1 MKFKLA
7 NYMIPSVISMV
18 VVGSNA
24 NIDGLFIGNIM
35 GDDGLAA
42 INIVWPIVAFAAA
55 AGTGIGTG
63 GAVILNRLRGMGEKM
78 RAETVKNTALFFL
91 IFFGIAVSFLLCI
104 LREPL
109 LLMMGAEGKVLKLAS
124 EYALVIGGG
133 AIAQICGAGIV
144 SLLRNDG
151 KTYEGMMLSVTGLAL
166 HIVLDALFAKGM
178 GMKGVAAATVIS
190 QAVISIAGYVI
201 IKKHRCVSARPAVVE
216 DILKSAA
223 APFGLNFVP
232 SLVLMFT
239 NFFALRSGGT
249 AAVSAYAVMSYAVYT
264 FDYIF
269 QGVCDGVQPAISYSC
284 GSGDELVR
292 KDAVKRGGMILGI
305 ISVLFSILTPLL
317 IEFMPKFFSVSETAE
332 KMMDTGFIIYAFA
345 YPFKAAAKFICAYYY
360 ACGEKKIS
368 NILVYLDPLILTPS
382 FLTLGSAMFGT
393 NGVWAAMTSAQIVLC
408 AVGIICIFI
417 SNGKR
422 LRRNKK

>member
-1 MKFKLA
+1 MRFKFAK
-7 NYMIPSVISMV
+7 YMIPSVVSMV

-63 GAVILNRLRGMGEKM
+63 GAVMLNRLRGMGEKL
-78 RAETVKNTALFFL
+78 RAETVKNTALIFL
-91 IFFGIAVSFLLCI
+91 VIFGIAASVLLC
-104 LREPL
+104 LFRSSL
-109 LLMMGAEGKVLKLAS
+109 LSLMGAEGRVFELAS
-124 EYALVIGGG
+124 DYALVIGGG
-133 AIAQICGAGIV
+133 AAAQICGAGIV
-144 SLLRNDG
+144 ALLRNDG
-151 KTYEGMMLSVTGLAL
+151 KTYEGMVLSVTGLVM
-166 HIVLDALFAKGM
+166 HIVLDALLAKDM

-190 QAVISIAGYVI
+190 QAVISVAGYVI
-201 IKKHRCVSARPAVVE
+201 IKKNRGAGVRALVAGE
-216 DILKSAA
+216 ILKSAA

-239 NFFALRSGGT
+239 NYFALRSGGT

-284 GSGDELVR
+284 GSGDVAVR
-292 KDAVKRGGMILGI
+292 KEAVKRGALILGI
-305 ISVLFSILTPLL
+305 MSVLFSFSTPLL
-317 IEFMPKFFSVSETAE
+317 IGFMPKLFAVSETAE

-360 ACGEKKIS
+360 ACGEKKKS

-382 FLTLGSAMFGT
+382 FLVLGSAAIGT
-393 NGVWAAMTSAQIVLC
+393 NGVWAAMTAAQTVLC
-408 AVGIICIFI
+408 AAGIICILI
-417 SNGKR
+417 SNR
-422 LRRNKK
+422 KKTAEE

>member
-1 MKFKLA
+1 MKFKFA
-7 NYMIPSVISMV
+7 KYIIPSVVSMV

-55 AGTGIGTG
+55 AGTGVGTG
-63 GAVILNRLRGMGEKM
+63 GAVMLNRLRGMGEKM
-78 RAETVKNTALFFL
+78 YAETVKNTALIFL
-91 IFFGIAVSFLLCI
+91 VVFGVFASFLLCI
-104 LREPL
+104 FRGPL
-109 LLMMGAEGKVLKLAS
+109 LSAMGAEGEVFRLAS
-124 EYALVIGGG
+124 DYALVIGGG
-133 AIAQICGAGIV
+133 AVAQICGAGIV

-151 KTYEGMMLSVTGLAL
+151 KTYEGMILSIIGLVI
-166 HIVLDALFAKGM
+166 HILLDALLAKDW

-190 QAVISIAGYVI
+190 QAIISIAGYVL
-201 IKKHRCVSARPAVVE
+201 IKKHCSAGVKPFVTGE
-216 DILKSAA
+216 ILKSAA

-239 NFFALRSGGT
+239 NFFALKSGGT

-284 GSGDELVR
+284 GSGDVSVR
-292 KDAVKRGGMILGI
+292 KEAVKRGALILGI
-305 ISVLFSILTPLL
+305 VSVLFSFSTPLL
-317 IEFMPKFFSVSETAE
+317 IELMPKFFAVSETAE

-368 NILVYLDPLILTPS
+368 NILVYLDPLFLTPL
-382 FLTLGSAMFGT
+382 FLYICSRVLGT
-393 NGVWAAMTSAQIVLC
+393 DGVWVAMTAAQIALC
-408 AVGIICIFI
+408 AAGIILIG
-417 SNGKR
+417 SGK
-422 LRRNKK
+422 NSGGIKNE